1 MYYSSTLPLIWVS
14 VSVKRVKSFRVLLVS
29 VYFAR
34 HHQDLVIYYF
44 CKI

>member
-29 VYFAR
+29 PFR
-34 HHQDLVIYYF
+34 VIVSYVVT
-44 CKI
+44 IAT